1 MAFGHKDYNS
11 LTAKSICRYTENSK
25 PVPLPALWV
34 PRSVLRP
41 EAHSN
46 GQIGGVMQKNQL
58 LYLSKADVEA
68 IGVTMAEIIESL
80 KVTFRA
86 KGEGRTE
93 MPPKPGIHPGG
104 GDNFIHAM
112 PAYIADL
119 KSAGIKW
126 VAGFPENPNKGIP
139 YVTGLLIF
147 NDVETG
153 LPLAVMDCVW
163 ITAMRTGAAT
173 ALAAH
178 YLARPESSVVGM
190 LGCGVQGRSNVE
202 ALKVLFPLK
211 TVRAY
216 DVKPETLKQY
226 AKDIRSRLDLEVVP
240 AATPRDA
247 VSGCDIVV
255 TAGPILRTPHATIKA
270 GWLDE
275 GAFASLVDFDS
286 YWEPAAM
293 AQATKFC
300 TDDTAQLQLYQQ
312 MGYFKNIPEI
322 HADLGELASGQK
334 PGRQS
339 AEERT
344 MTANLG
350 LAIDDMAVAPL
361 LYQRAVE
368 RGIGIWLPL

>member
-1 MAFGHKDYNS
+1 M
-11 LTAKSICRYTENSK
+11 
-25 PVPLPALWV
+25 P
-34 PRSVLRP
+34 
-41 EAHSN
+41 
-46 GQIGGVMQKNQL
+46 KNQL

-68 IGVTMAEIIESL
+68 VGVSMAEIIESL
-80 KVTFRA
+80 KTTFRA

-126 VAGFPENPNKGIP
+126 VAGFPENHYKGLP

-153 LPLAVMDCVW
+153 LPLAVMDCIW

-173 ALAAH
+173 ALAAS
-178 YLARPESSVVGM
+178 YLARSDSSVVGV

-202 ALKVLFPLK
+202 ALNVLFPIK

-216 DVKPETLKQY
+216 DVNDDTVQSY
-226 AKDIRSRLDLEVVP
+226 AEEIQARFNLEVVP
-240 AATPRDA
+240 AATPQEA

-255 TAGPILRTPHATIKA
+255 TAGPILRTPHATIQA
-270 GWLDE
+270 DWLDE
-275 GAFASLVDFDS
+275 GAFASLVDYDS
-286 YWEPAAM
+286 YWDPAAM
-293 AQATKFC
+293 NQVTKFC
-300 TDDTAQLQLYQQ
+300 TDDTAQLRLYQQ
-312 MGYFKNIPEI
+312 MGYFKNIPDI
-322 HADLGELASGQK
+322 YADLGELASGQK
-334 PGRQS
+334 PGRQTS
-339 AEERT
+339 EERT

-350 LAIDDMAVAPL
+350 LALDDMAVAPL
-361 LYQRAVE
+361 LYQRAVDN
-368 RGIGIWLPL
+368 GIGTWLPL